1 MISPSKIVIIK
12 LQLIFNLCLLLC
24 LLSTLFTDLF
34 CNFFGHLKE
43 KSQRVEKKLLSIIHR
58 ETGVLM
64 EKWINETFSLFSSQ
78 VREDEKRCGTRAGL
92 VSRPC
97 FSRVP
102 NERN

>member
-1 MISPSKIVIIK
+1 
-12 LQLIFNLCLLLC
+12 
-24 LLSTLFTDLF
+24 
-34 CNFFGHLKE
+34 
-43 KSQRVEKKLLSIIHR
+43 
-58 ETGVLM
+58 M

-78 VREDEKRCGTRAGL
+78 VREEEKRCGTRAGL

>member
-43 KSQRVEKKLLSIIHR
+43 KSQSR
-58 ETGVLM
+58 EEASLHYLQRNRG
-64 EKWINETFSLFSSQ
+64 INGKMNQ
-78 VREDEKRCGTRAGL
+78 
-92 VSRPC
+92 
-97 FSRVP
+97 
-102 NERN
+102 